1 MLVDGN
7 QTATVGLFGRPRV
20 TIPTSTNTPNDAAG
34 DGASIGQ
41 MFISAIG
48 AARLPMLLTDP
59 RSPENA
65 IVFANQAFVT
75 LTGYELGEVL
85 GRNCRFLQGPD
96 TDPASV
102 TTLRDAI
109 HAQQEISI
117 QLLNYR
123 KDSSSFWNE
132 LHISRVHGSDGE
144 LIYLFACQ
152 LDVSQW
158 RAAEGAMAE
167 AQKLQIPSHLILE
180 EGKEERVSPASL
192 GTTTLAALKRW
203 REMDRLAT
211 DAANNLVRR
220 EIAMTGGLPPPFL
233 GADRLLVSQLQD
245 AAARARTEAFTL
257 LEQQK
262 T

>member
-1 MLVDGN
+1 
-7 QTATVGLFGRPRV
+7 
-20 TIPTSTNTPNDAAG
+20 
-34 DGASIGQ
+34 

-102 TTLRDAI
+102 TALRDAI

-123 KDSSSFWNE
+123 KDGASFWNE
-132 LHISRVHGSDGE
+132 LHISPVHGTDGE
-144 LIYLFACQ
+144 LIHFFACQ

-158 RAAEGAMAE
+158 RAAESAMAE
-167 AQKLQIPSHLILE
+167 AQKLQILSHLILE
-180 EGKEERVSPASL
+180 KGKDERASSASL
-192 GTTTLAALKRW
+192 GATLAAVKRW

-211 DAANNLVRR
+211 HAANNLLRR
-220 EIAMTGGLPPPFL
+220 EIALTGGQPTPPL
-233 GADRLLVSQLQD
+233 GPDRLLVSQLQE
-245 AAARARTEAFTL
+245 ASTRARAEALAL
-257 LEQQK
+257 LDQRK
-262 T
+262 K